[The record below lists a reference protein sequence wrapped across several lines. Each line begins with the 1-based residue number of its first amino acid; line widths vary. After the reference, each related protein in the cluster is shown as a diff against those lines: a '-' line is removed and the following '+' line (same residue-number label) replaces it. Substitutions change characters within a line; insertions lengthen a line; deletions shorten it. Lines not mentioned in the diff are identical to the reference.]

1 MRMQLLCCAALA
13 LAGAA
18 AAQTDNEGQSVM
30 VRPSPIHG
38 APPTDDDAPSDAP
51 PGFQAPAPQPPPPA
65 IDAEASPPPMAAPE
79 ASAPEPSS
87 HVPQVAIARRVVD
100 AAGAF
105 DGYVHRTAAIDP
117 KFADGAAVAR
127 AVEVA
132 SVYEPRQ
139 LEEGAIAYAALIALQ
154 DPMFVSV
161 VQELGENP
169 RTRDEFA
176 AKLVDHPETVLGARA
191 ARRAATRVSTVLGQM
206 GLKLITAGVAVKQGA
221 YDLQA
226 QAWSREP
233 IAAPGERLARIKA
246 ESTVSVSLNPSDT
259 KTLIGGITALRAGE
273 DSEAQEAQA
282 VSPVVTQGLALAALA
297 VLGKAGDDQG
307 ERINSLLTEAKN
319 AHCLQLAKLN
329 AFECLA
335 VAGPHYENAFCLGT
349 HGMVEPG
356 KCIASAAGMSD
367 ADLAPL
373 GDNRSVFVPVATVA
387 AADGPERASVLG
399 GGSTAAPG
407 VMVPTAGQPQPANY
421 SPYAGPMQ
429 P

>member
-1 MRMQLLCCAALA
+1 M
-13 LAGAA
+13 
-18 AAQTDNEGQSVM
+18 
-30 VRPSPIHG
+30 
-38 APPTDDDAPSDAP
+38 
-51 PGFQAPAPQPPPPA
+51 
-65 IDAEASPPPMAAPE
+65 AEPE
-79 ASAPEPSS
+79 ASAPEPPSN
-87 HVPQVAIARRVVD
+87 VPQVAIARRVVD

-105 DGYVHRTAAIDP
+105 DGYVQRTAAIDP
-117 KFADGAAVAR
+117 KFADGDAVAR

-161 VQELGENP
+161 VQEVGENP
-169 RTRDEFA
+169 RARDEFA
-176 AKLVDHPETVLGARA
+176 AKLVDHPETVLGAKA
-191 ARRAATRVSTVLGQM
+191 ARRAATRVSTALGQM
-206 GLKLITAGVAVKQGA
+206 GLKLINAGAAVKQGA

-226 QAWSREP
+226 QAWSRRP
-233 IAAPGERLARIKA
+233 IAVPGERLARIKS

-259 KTLIGGITALRAGE
+259 KILIGDVTAMRASE
-273 DSEAQEAQA
+273 DSPAQEAQA

-297 VLGKAGDDQG
+297 VLGRAGDDQG
-307 ERINSLLTEAKN
+307 ERIDSLLTEAKN

-373 GDNRSVFVPVATVA
+373 GDNRTVFVPVAAIT
-387 AADGPERASVLG
+387 AADGPERASVEG
-399 GGSTAAPG
+399 GGPAGSPG
-407 VMVPTAGQPQPANY
+407 VLVPTAGQPQPANY